1 MCMWK
6 HAYKIYRHVSECT
19 VMLNVQVIKWADIE
33 HYIKKTIIT
42 SKNWRTL
49 KVWKTV
55 STHKCNKE
63 KSLIKWETSLVI
75 TLFSVIPESL
85 SRAENSFVLISWR
98 CHSLEQRKQSSQ
110 RCSVVNIQSPL
121 YKVPFLV
128 ASCRENRDLFVF
140 SYNKHKYTFCLTLS
154 F

>member
-1 MCMWK
+1 MWK
-6 HAYKIYRHVSECT
+6 NAYKIYRHVSECT

-33 HYIKKTIIT
+33 PYIKKTIIT

-49 KVWKTV
+49 EVWKTV
-55 STHKCNKE
+55 STHKCNIE
-63 KSLIKWETSLVI
+63 KSLIKLETSLVI

-121 YKVPFLV
+121 YKIPFLLHP
-128 ASCRENRDLFVF
+128 AEKTKR
-140 SYNKHKYTFCLTLS
+140 HFCLFLQ
-154 F
+154 